1 MWYGIKQSTKADS
14 KVKAKVNFFLSLIKH
29 SDMTYWEVQVWIH
42 AFVTSALGGGEWSYS
57 HLRRFNTGVTTPNA
71 HWIGG
76 WVGNS

>member
-42 AFVTSALGGGEWSYS
+42 AFVTSALGGGEW
-57 HLRRFNTGVTTPNA
+57 
-71 HWIGG
+71 
-76 WVGNS
+76 